1 MEFIFIILSWMILLV
16 PGFDDSAPPTGD
28 KIFKIEY
35 SDVVQS
41 INTTSDESFDF
52 WGFDIELK
60 QNSGDILELKI
71 PKNFPIPAS
80 FMGSWIYG
88 NKPDVVVDNLDVNY
102 EMEEDPCYFHY
113 KIPVEGKTNVE
124 IYYIVIATGTWQLYS
139 PIQFEENDPCY
150 NEVFYE
156 KPHVSPLKQFKSG
169 ILLNEIQC
177 RDSLIL
183 VTKYDGSPACTKP
196 ETKTKLIERGWGK
209 PLSNI
214 SEIPLP
220 KISQKDAVKIIEN
233 DLKNRVSNT
242 TKILKIV
249 DVIGDQDKYVPFLE
263 FQTNNKII
271 PLVFVSN
278 NDTLLTINNA
288 SLRINYLCN
297 MGTIAYCGYMPP
309 FNLDYKSHLVY
320 GFDIVYGDNDSNMEP
335 SFYAVDAVSGDIV
348 DSGFLRNEAREK

>member
-1 MEFIFIILSWMILLV
+1 MKYFLILIVMLTGFSVILIENAFAEEEMLVFVENDVRKLYYTGENITSAFFDKEGAVIFATGNNAKLTVKAPQVYTYGGQLFVLRNGEEVIPEIET
-16 PGFDDSAPPTGD
+16 DDCFYYVTFQTQFPE
-28 KIFKIEY
+28 KIELLFAHWP
-35 SDVVQS
+35 
-41 INTTSDESFDF
+41 E
-52 WGFDIELK
+52 
-60 QNSGDILELKI
+60 
-71 PKNFPIPAS
+71 
-80 FMGSWIYG
+80 
-88 NKPDVVVDNLDVNY
+88 
-102 EMEEDPCYFHY
+102 
-113 KIPVEGKTNVE
+113 
-124 IYYIVIATGTWQLYS
+124 AT
-139 PIQFEENDPCY
+139 EVRENC
-150 NEVFYE
+150 ETF
-156 KPHVSPLKQFKSG
+156 KVSPLKQMKLG
-169 ILLNEIQC
+169 IHTSNIVCKEDFEFI
-177 RDSLIL
+177 
-183 VTKYDGSPACTKP
+183 TKYNGSPACVKP

-220 KISQKDAVKIIEN
+220 KISQKDAIKIIEN
-233 DLKNRVSNT
+233 DLKNHVSNT

-249 DVIGDQDKYVPFLE
+249 DVIGDQDKYIPFSE
-263 FQTNNKII
+263 FQTNNKIV

-320 GFDIVYGDNDSNMEP
+320 GFDIVYGNNDSNMEP